1 MTEHPIL
8 FTPENVRAILQGRKT
23 QTRRLVKLT
32 DAGRIKKSGS
42 TKNWHPDDAN
52 AVQACPYG
60 MPGDRL
66 WVRETWAWPGE
77 EQVLYKANPN
87 DAALV
92 ERWKTDPNC
101 PQVKW
106 TPSIHMPKKFCRLWL
121 ELVEVRVERLQ
132 ECSEADA
139 KAEGAAFVCELCGCN
154 LDTDHGAAVH
164 FACDDPDCE
173 RASHTEGFRR
183 LWESINGDGSW
194 ALNPWVWVLTFARVT
209 NG

>member
-1 MTEHPIL
+1 MPKDTPIL
-8 FTPENVRAILQGRKT
+8 FTGEMVRAILSRRKT
-23 QTRRLVKLT
+23 QTRRIVKQTNRKDGAKLMPELLQSI
-32 DAGRIKKSGS
+32 GVGS
-42 TKNWHPDDAN
+42 
-52 AVQACPYG
+52 ACPYG

-77 EQVLYKANPN
+77 EQVLYKANPD

-121 ELVEVRVERLQ
+121 ELAEVRVERLQ

-139 KAEGAAFVCELCGCN
+139 LAEGITGPHHVGYPAYRMPGDSKPRYSSPIAAYE
-154 LDTDHGAAVH
+154 
-164 FACDDPDCE
+164 
-173 RASHTEGFRR
+173 S
-183 LWESINGDGSW
+183 LWESINGADSW
-194 ALNPWVWVLTFARVT
+194 AENPWVWVLTFKRVI